1 MYSKKL
7 KLIKGG
13 RDALE
18 ASLAQAFF
26 KPDTAEIDRISSQI
40 NAIQQQGEQAGRSLT
55 QQGYFAGPLRVLPD
69 GRIYFIAFR
78 GDTRAGLYL
87 IEPGQ
92 AARKLRDVV
101 AGSRLDASPVHMD
114 VSVGIA
120 E

>member
-40 NAIQQQGEQAGRSLT
+40 NAIQQNHPSKLT
-55 QQGYFAGPLRVLPD
+55 LVKIPAPSKSHHK
-69 GRIYFIAFR
+69 I
-78 GDTRAGLYL
+78 
-87 IEPGQ
+87 
-92 AARKLRDVV
+92 
-101 AGSRLDASPVHMD
+101 
-114 VSVGIA
+114 
-120 E
+120 